1 MESKYLDF
9 ELDAEDVRL
18 YAQFTQY
25 MQTTLIR
32 AKRDYL
38 EKELNYRGM
47 LSNEIVSLEEQYD
60 LADPKAVEE
69 IERLLNWEMIKSH
82 LNVLTLREAEVISCL
97 FINKMTQ
104 EEIDWYILH
113 QANRRIVEA
122 VAKRLEEPIE
132 KFPMNL
138 QEYGNTS
145 SASIPILL
153 DEMNRT
159 GKLKAG
165 QKIMMAGFGAGLTWG
180 ATIIEWHS

>member
-104 EEIDWYILH
+104 EECARELSISRPRVTMLYRKALL
-113 QANRRIVEA
+113 RLKKSMEA
-122 VAKRLEEPIE
+122 EDGS
-132 KFPMNL
+132 F
-138 QEYGNTS
+138 
-145 SASIPILL
+145 
-153 DEMNRT
+153 
-159 GKLKAG
+159 
-165 QKIMMAGFGAGLTWG
+165 
-180 ATIIEWHS
+180 